1 METLILEFIRMRML
15 AMGITG
21 FHFRP
26 AFITVAANSIVQI
39 QAQNQ
44 YLYFF
49 DVNSQAGDMFMVRG
63 DTEVITQ
70 DCFVLSGVPYLFYE
84 MTGNVTID
92 TTGAINPQTF
102 LYIRVL
108 PEQLASEKEI
118 HQPILSEV

>member
-15 AMGITG
+15 AMGFKG

-26 AFITVAANSIVQI
+26 AHITVAANSLAQV

-49 DVNSQAGDMFMVRG
+49 DVNSQAGDLFMVRG

-70 DCFVLSGVPYLFYE
+70 DSFILSGVPYLFYE

-108 PEQLASEKEI
+108 PEELVSEREIHSPIASE
-118 HQPILSEV
+118 V